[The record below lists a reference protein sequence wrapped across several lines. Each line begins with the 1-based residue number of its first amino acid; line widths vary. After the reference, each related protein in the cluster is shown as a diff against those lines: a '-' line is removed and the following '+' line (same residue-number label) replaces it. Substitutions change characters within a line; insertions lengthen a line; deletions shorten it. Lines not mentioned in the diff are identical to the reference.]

1 MSRPL
6 AEDKTTETDL
16 RVYWRTS
23 PFANM
28 SGLMRIGNLTA
39 EQAQHWIDEF
49 ERKNAPRIAFFD
61 ALPEHNGNGG
71 SDATNDSDASE
82 LDIPNPA

>member
-6 AEDKTTETDL
+6 AKDKTTETDL
-16 RVYWRTS
+16 RGYWRTS

-28 SGLMRIGNLTA
+28 SGLMKIGNLTA
-39 EQAQHWIDEF
+39 EQAQQWIDEF
-49 ERKNAPRIAFFD
+49 DRKNATRIAFFEP
-61 ALPEHNGNGG
+61 LPEHNGNRG

>member
-6 AEDKTTETDL
+6 AQDKTTETDL

-28 SGLMRIGNLTA
+28 SGLMKIGNLTA

-49 ERKNAPRIAFFD
+49 ERKNAPRIAFFEP
-61 ALPEHNGNGG
+61 LPEYNGNGG
-71 SDATNDSDASE
+71 SDAINDSDASE